1 MAIIASTMKEPMK
14 GVEAEILTILM
25 MIMEKHQEANVDK
38 IIALIDVMVANVA
51 PKNAMIQL
59 AIVEED

>member
-1 MAIIASTMKEPMK
+1 MKEPMK

>member
-1 MAIIASTMKEPMK
+1 MK